1 MLLYLTSKENKNIFD
16 FLTNKGIIIK
26 KISGELHF
34 KKFVIHDM
42 KNLDHY
48 SSVVVDLGAINDN
61 EDNLIE
67 AIIAFKMIYN
77 PKLILFAK
85 EIDNLFLSRIVREAD
100 IYDII
105 IGKDIQDIN
114 DKMAM
119 CLDQEDKFRYEVRRY
134 VNRLNLKYSFPK
146 KDVKVLVAGIK
157 SVFGATKTAINLATF
172 LAEIGASVSYTEVNG
187 SGYLKRI
194 SNHYE
199 FKDSNYKDII
209 FFDNGDVPLDFN
221 FNIIDIGLL
230 KARNLKTFKSDEIA
244 EVRILCGSAKETEIG
259 DLIKL
264 LQDENSKVDVILNYT
279 CDKEKNVAKR
289 LLKNRGNLYFGD
301 DSVALF
307 DTKSSQIF
315 WEILSKYIIGNKDS

>member
-1 MLLYLTSKENKNIFD
+1 MLLYLTSNENKDIFD

-26 KISGELHF
+26 KIMGDLDF

-48 SSVVVDLGAINDN
+48 SNVVVDLEAINDN

-67 AIIAFKMIYN
+67 AIIAFKMIFN
-77 PKLILFAK
+77 PKLILLAK
-85 EIDNLFLSRIVREAD
+85 KIDNLILSRIVREAD

-114 DKMAM
+114 DKMAI
-119 CLDQEDKFRYEVRRY
+119 CLDQEDKFRDEVRKY

-194 SNHYE
+194 ANHYE
-199 FKDSNYKDII
+199 FKDSNCKDII
-209 FFDNGDVPLDFN
+209 FFDNGDVPLDYN

-230 KARNLKTFKSDEIA
+230 KEKNLKTFKSDEIA
-244 EVRILCGSAKETEIG
+244 EVRILCGSAKAGETE
-259 DLIKL
+259 DLLKL
-264 LQDENSKVDVILNYT
+264 LDDENANVDVILNYT

-289 LLKNRGNLYFGD
+289 LLRNRSSLYFGD

-307 DTKSSQIF
+307 DTKNSQIF
-315 WEILSKYIIGNKDS
+315 REILSKYIIENKEL